1 MGDST
6 VRAGGSFY
14 SSLMA
19 SLLERAFIRAHGP
32 DARAYL
38 NSMLSNDLTELRPGE
53 GVYAL
58 LLTPKA
64 RIVSDV
70 EVLAV
75 APDEIVL
82 AVPPE
87 QADEVLA
94 TLLRSRFRK
103 KVELAP
109 ADLGLAWGESA
120 GGLARLDTPIGPVT
134 LLGGRDG
141 LAPAGDAFEVAR
153 VEAGM
158 PRFGR
163 EFGPDTMPAEA
174 GLEQR
179 AISFTKGCYPG
190 QEPVARLHY
199 RGHANRGVRGLRPAA
214 PVAAGAAVT
223 AGDRE
228 VGRVTTAVVSPRFGP
243 IALAVLRTEVGDGDT
258 VAAAGTAATVTPL
271 PFA

>member
-1 MGDST
+1 
-6 VRAGGSFY
+6 
-14 SSLMA
+14 MA
-19 SLLERAFIRAHGP
+19 SLLERAFIRARGP

-64 RIVSDV
+64 RIIADV
-70 EVLAV
+70 EVLA
-75 APDEIVL
+75 AAGDEFAL

-87 QADEVLA
+87 TADEVLL
-94 TLLRSRFRK
+94 TLVRSRFRK
-103 KVELAP
+103 KVELEP
-109 ADLGLAWGESA
+109 AGMALSWGEHPD
-120 GGLARLDTPIGPVT
+120 GIARLDAPEGPHV
-134 LLGGRDG
+134 LLAGGDG
-141 LAPAGDAFEVAR
+141 LAPAGSEWEIAR
-153 VEAGM
+153 VEAGV

-163 EFGPDTMPAEA
+163 EFGPESMPAEA

-199 RGHANRGVRGLRPAA
+199 RGHANRSVRGLRLEA
-214 PVAAGAAVT
+214 PVAAETAVSD
-223 AGDRE
+223 GERE
-228 VGRVTTAVVSPRFGP
+228 VGRVTSVVESPRFGP
-243 IALAVLRTEVGDGDT
+243 IALAVLRSEVADSATLKAGAVTAT
-258 VAAAGTAATVTPL
+258 VAPL